1 MRKPSD
7 DVEDESDKLAGKGY
21 YWSREKSERW
31 QLFMKRLR
39 RRNER
44 VKQENEK
51 YKKKITKEHEEEQAK
66 LLERARAR
74 LLENQQQ
81 SNIPEEAHAYY
92 YALGLPVGTDMS
104 KVKAKYFHLAKLY
117 HPDKHLNSSEIL
129 KRQAEAYFKRISKAY
144 CGLIRVLGG

>member
-51 YKKKITKEHEEEQAK
+51 YRKKLPEHEEEQAK
-66 LLERARAR
+66 LLSAQE
-74 LLENQQQ
+74 
-81 SNIPEEAHAYY
+81 
-92 YALGLPVGTDMS
+92 LGYWKPA
-104 KVKAKYFHLAKLY
+104 AK
-117 HPDKHLNSSEIL
+117 
-129 KRQAEAYFKRISKAY
+129 
-144 CGLIRVLGG
+144 